1 MWRIA
6 ESYGIGNVLVG
17 LIGAAGTFFFGL
29 KFAAAYI
36 LGITIVHIA
45 RWEVPGK
52 GADGG
57 VGHACPVCVMD
68 PDSFEEILERRDGVT
83 RRIIEGHPPT
93 EDATPFE
100 GVDEAETS
108 EGSGEAA
115 AGDPSDDSSAPTAT
129 GAKG

>member
-45 RWEVPGK
+45 RFI
-52 GADGG
+52 
-57 VGHACPVCVMD
+57 
-68 PDSFEEILERRDGVT
+68 DSYGT
-83 RRIIEGHPPT
+83 
-93 EDATPFE
+93 
-100 GVDEAETS
+100 
-108 EGSGEAA
+108 
-115 AGDPSDDSSAPTAT
+115 
-129 GAKG
+129 

>member
-1 MWRIA
+1 MT
-6 ESYGIGNVLVG
+6 GITRFYCDFCNPGQEQREPTEGEEQAQGYTVGIVG
-17 LIGAAGTFFFGL
+17 LMP
-29 KFAAAYI
+29 
-36 LGITIVHIA
+36 LGW
-45 RWEVPGK
+45 WEVPGK

-129 GAKG
+129 GAEG